1 MKHLCGFVWKIF
13 EENNFATIL
22 LYCGKK
28 VSSSLFLL
36 YNYAIKIGRAAGKI
50 LLNCLPVEEKA
61 QNGRQ

>member
-13 EENNFATIL
+13 GGNNFATIL

-36 YNYAIKIGRAAGKI
+36 TSPYNYAVKIGRGNVKMVI
-50 LLNCLPVEEKA
+50 
-61 QNGRQ
+61 

>member
-13 EENNFATIL
+13 GENNFATIL

-36 YNYAIKIGRAAGKI
+36 YNYAVKIGRAKR
-50 LLNCLPVEEKA
+50 KA
-61 QNGRQ
+61 PTDFVCRRRYIN